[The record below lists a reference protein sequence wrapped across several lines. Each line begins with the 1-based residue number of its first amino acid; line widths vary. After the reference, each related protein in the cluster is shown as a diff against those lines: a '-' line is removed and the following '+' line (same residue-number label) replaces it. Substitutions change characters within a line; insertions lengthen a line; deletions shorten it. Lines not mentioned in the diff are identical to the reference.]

1 MPHILHLEPHIPNS
15 DSTISLLGV
24 IISTVLIQQYG
35 WTWTDAFM
43 SILIAVLIF
52 VRCCE
57 KFMCSGQEPAMM
69 CDLFSISKSLSL
81 CQPHLLLTRTSVIPL
96 VKETA
101 LVLLQ
106 CTPPELLDGSKR
118 LSAKVII
125 SKLLQTLTFYVTSN
139 TTRHTS
145 HVTRYKQSHSHVEC
159 HTSHA
164 TWHFTDLPHARC
176 CERDELPC
184 VAA

>member
-1 MPHILHLEPHIPNS
+1 
-15 DSTISLLGV
+15 
-24 IISTVLIQQYG
+24 
-35 WTWTDAFM
+35 M

-57 KFMCSGQEPAMM
+57 KYMCSGQESAMM
-69 CDLFSISKSLSL
+69 CDLFSIAESLSL
-81 CQPHLLLTRTSVIPL
+81 RQTHLLLTRISVIPL

-139 TTRHTS
+139 ITRHVTRHTS
-145 HVTRYKQSHSHVEC
+145 HVTHKVARTSNATR
-159 HTSHA
+159 HTSHGTSQISRMRGVA
-164 TWHFTDLPHARC
+164 SVMSCHVWRHDGARVMGAIALQC
-176 CERDELPC
+176 RYRSDACIFSC
-184 VAA
+184 SG